1 MTTVLG
7 VGTSLT
13 SAAVMTGRR
22 HMEVR
27 EFPLPPV
34 GADDGLLEVEATGV
48 CGSDVGFY
56 NQDLSPRVL
65 GHETVGTIARI
76 GPLAAKRWGVTEG
89 DRVVLE
95 EYLPCGHCRFCRSSE
110 FRLCLEA
117 DPSATPGALRYGSTP
132 LGIAPGLWGGYGQHL
147 YLHPNTVAHRLAPGV
162 PAVEASLAL
171 PLGNGYEWAYVE
183 GGIRPGSTVV
193 IMGPGQQGLGCV
205 IAARE
210 AGAGLI
216 IVTGLR
222 RDAARLEVAKSF
234 GAHHT
239 IFVDDIGLPRAD
251 LPPADLRQAIVD
263 ITGPAL
269 VDVVIDAAVGN
280 EATLSVAFDILAKRG
295 TLVLPVATMRPL
307 TELDL
312 YKVTRRYLTVKGV
325 RGHSYAAVEWAIALI
340 SSGRYPLKAM
350 CSLEVGL
357 DAVERAILGTA
368 GELDTEVIHA
378 AVVPGSG

>member
-1 MTTVLG
+1 MAGTLG
-7 VGTSLT
+7 VGTSVT

-22 HMEVR
+22 HMEIR

-76 GPLAAKRWGVTEG
+76 GPLAAKRWGVSEG

-132 LGIAPGLWGGYGQHL
+132 LRIAPGLWGGYSQHL

-162 PAVEASLAL
+162 AAVEASLAL

-222 RDAARLEVAKSF
+222 RDAARLEVAKTF

-239 IFVDDIGLPRAD
+239 ICVDDTE
-251 LPPADLRQAIVD
+251 LRQAVTD
-263 ITGPAL
+263 ITGPGM
-269 VDVVIDAAVGN
+269 VDVVIDTAVGN
-280 EATLSVAFDILAKRG
+280 EATLSAAFDILARRG

-307 TELDL
+307 TELDF

-340 SSGRYPLKAM
+340 ASGRYPLAAM

-357 DAVERAILGTA
+357 DGVDQAIVGTA

-378 AVVPGSG
+378 AVVPGNGWLS